1 MSPLE
6 DRRTHQRLRELSNGG
21 WEEMDPTT
29 RRCIVVIADEIDQVH
44 NTQRLIRAELADTR
58 QTVIRLMVAIIVTV
72 VGAGIV
78 NVFWR

>member
-1 MSPLE
+1 
-6 DRRTHQRLRELSNGG
+6 
-21 WEEMDPTT
+21 MDPTT

-44 NTQRLIRAELADTR
+44 NTQRLIRTELADTR